1 MKCCVIMP
9 VGPGHQDIVSRAK
22 DSVARAVAHGL
33 GAFQEVQVIEI
44 DDTEGRLGR
53 SHARNLAIREAGE
66 RGIEWLFFLD
76 ADDLMLPSA
85 FSDVEALLAD
95 YDAIWG
101 AIYVADLQAGQ
112 AVRRPEQ
119 ISPLTSLEQVL
130 LNDPYLTLQ
139 MGHFVRQEVAARY
152 PFDTQM
158 DTGEDFDYY
167 LRLWKNQR
175 CIKIDTPL
183 FLNVRGQHSSGP
195 RSAHGGDWRAAINR
209 VFSDFC
215 RDNDVVASIPL
226 NGTTLTLRLSNTL
239 DPVQG
244 LLANEQLHEAGEL
257 AEILPR
263 LPAASRVLD
272 VGGHI
277 GSHALFFA
285 CIAGAGEL
293 DSYEADETL
302 AAFLEY
308 NLRLNGL
315 DEAAYRAHCA
325 TIGAGPDNPAPEQQ
339 LFGRMELRDYISPL
353 GVALDSLHPEGGCDL
368 LRVDRRGHELLIL
381 RGAQRL
387 IDRTRPL
394 ILVRALNENKTALLA
409 WAERNAYRVVR
420 SFDYTLS
427 SNYLLVAAEK
437 A

>member
-1 MKCCVIMP
+1 
-9 VGPGHQDIVSRAK
+9 
-22 DSVARAVAHGL
+22 
-33 GAFQEVQVIEI
+33 
-44 DDTEGRLGR
+44 
-53 SHARNLAIREAGE
+53 
-66 RGIEWLFFLD
+66 
-76 ADDLMLPSA
+76 
-85 FSDVEALLAD
+85 
-95 YDAIWG
+95 
-101 AIYVADLQAGQ
+101 
-112 AVRRPEQ
+112 
-119 ISPLTSLEQVL
+119 
-130 LNDPYLTLQ
+130 

-175 CIKIDTPL
+175 CIKIDIPL

-226 NGTTLTLRLSNTL
+226 NGTTLALRLSNTL

-244 LLANEQLHEAGEL
+244 LLAGEQLHEAGEL

-272 VGGHI
+272 IGGHI

-353 GVALDSLHPEGGCDL
+353 GVALDSLHPDGGCDL

-381 RGAQRL
+381 SGSQRWFE
-387 IDRTRPL
+387 RTRPL
-394 ILVRALNENKTALLA
+394 ILVRELNENKTALLA

-420 SFDYTLS
+420 SFDYSLS